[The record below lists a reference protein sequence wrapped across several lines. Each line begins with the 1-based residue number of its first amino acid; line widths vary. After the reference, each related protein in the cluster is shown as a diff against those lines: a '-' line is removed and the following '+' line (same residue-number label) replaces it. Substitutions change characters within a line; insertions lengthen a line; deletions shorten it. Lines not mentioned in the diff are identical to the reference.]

1 MDTTKNA
8 DLTTIAKFTE
18 PRRAPTIADV
28 LHSRK
33 HRVDGWTPVKVAAFI
48 EQLAETGNVTKAAA
62 YVRMTTASCYTLRN
76 HPDGGP
82 FAEAW
87 NTAISGRYEMLLDIA
102 IDRVREGTEVA
113 RWWKGELVGRDRVF
127 SDRLLMFML
136 SEAHPDR
143 ARAKENPGQPATGD
157 AAATSLPAA
166 ARAGLIGWSDDDGTD
181 EYELEQHSRE
191 IEVDV
196 LARCEAARVEEAE
209 KTLDIAARTD
219 EALGRTRPEGGWQ
232 DKLFASL

>member
-1 MDTTKNA
+1 MNTTKNP

-33 HRVDGWTPVKVAAFI
+33 HRVDGWTPIKVAAFI
-48 EQLAETGNVTKAAA
+48 EQLAESGNVTKAAA
-62 YVRMTTASCYTLRN
+62 YVRMTTAACYTLRN
-76 HPDGGP
+76 HPDGAP

-127 SDRLLMFML
+127 SERLLMFML
-136 SEAHPDR
+136 REAHPDR
-143 ARAKENPGQPATGD
+143 ARAKGQPSDQAGGD
-157 AAATSLPAA
+157 PAATSLPAA

-181 EYELEQHSRE
+181 DFEREQHSRE

-196 LARCEAARVEEAE
+196 LAACEADRVETAMQELE
-209 KTLDIAARTD
+209 IAAELD
-219 EALGRTRPEGGWQ
+219 KALGRTRPVGGWQ